1 MEKYFKYINLG
12 NKCLK
17 YDFFPPRNKYNSTMF
32 NFLFELNLKDIQ
44 LKYAKYPLYNFANVH
59 LIWAK
64 VIFLFHKI
72 FQKNVLGS
80 MF

>member
-1 MEKYFKYINLG
+1 
-12 NKCLK
+12 
-17 YDFFPPRNKYNSTMF
+17 MF